1 MKKSKLVFIAGLG
14 TMFES
19 FDFYLFSLF
28 AIQLNYAFFGSVNKH
43 SVLWIFIIFAVG
55 YLARISGALI
65 FGYWGD
71 KQGRVHSF
79 KKTIVVMALSSM
91 AIALIPSYQSIG
103 LFAVVFLIAL
113 RFIQGISFGG
123 EVSGAT
129 IVIVESY
136 KKNQPILIMCIW
148 LMATVG
154 ILLAQGTYTLLS
166 TYMSHESFT
175 QYGWRIAYIFGGLMI
190 FHSYNARKNI
200 AESDEFKNSI
210 KRGEYK
216 NTIKEMFSN
225 YKVVL
230 MLSVLTLT
238 GTQLFWGCFMVYL
251 PSFISLKYVN
261 PDLTA
266 HITAFIL
273 TGMIVGYIVGAVLAN
288 KTNIKSVFSIGTA
301 WSLCFI
307 LPMYF
312 AINSGSV
319 VIVYAFCFMFAL
331 LQGVSGVLYLL
342 LLTRRLPVRYRYTL
356 LATAFAFSAFLF
368 IGIPPFIFSYFTRES
383 SMYIPMLVLGIGY
396 FIQLIAVQL
405 FYKKTAIEV

>member
-1 MKKSKLVFIAGLG
+1 MKKFKLVFIAGLG

-79 KKTIVVMALSSM
+79 KKTIVVMALSSIAM
-91 AIALIPSYQSIG
+91 AFIPPHQYIG
-103 LFAVVFLIAL
+103 VFAVVFLIAL
-113 RFIQGISFGG
+113 RFIQGVSFGG
-123 EVSGAT
+123 EISGA
-129 IVIVESY
+129 VIIISEKY
-136 KKNQPILIMCIW
+136 KKHVPILIMCIV
-148 LMATVG
+148 LMSVVG
-154 ILLAQGTYTLLS
+154 VLLAQGTYMLLS
-166 TYMSHESFT
+166 TYMSHEAFT
-175 QYGWRIAYIFGGLMI
+175 QYGWRIAYVFGGLMI

-216 NTIKEMFSN
+216 NTIEVMFSD

-230 MLSVLTLT
+230 MLSILALV
-238 GTQLFWGCFMVYL
+238 GIQLFWGAFMVYL
-251 PSFISLKYVN
+251 PSFISLKYAR
-261 PDLTA
+261 PDLTT
-266 HITAFIL
+266 HITTFIL
-273 TGMIVGYIVGAVLAN
+273 FGMVLGGIIGAVLAN
-288 KTNIKSVFSIGTA
+288 ITNIRAVYSIG
-301 WSLCFI
+301 SLLSLVLI
-307 LPMYF
+307 LPMYLAISSASWITLYIYCF
-312 AINSGSV
+312 A
-319 VIVYAFCFMFAL
+319 FAL
-331 LQGVSGVLYLL
+331 PHGACGVLGLL

-368 IGIPPFIFSYFTRES
+368 IGIPPFILSYFTRES

-396 FIQLIAVQL
+396 FIQLIAVQI

>member
-129 IVIVESY
+129 IVIVEKY
-136 KKNQPILIMCIW
+136 KKNQPILIMCIM

-154 ILLAQGTYTLLS
+154 VLLAQGTYILLS
-166 TYMSHESFT
+166 TYMSHEAFT
-175 QYGWRIAYIFGGLMI
+175 QYGWRIAYTRVLTFWNYIENFYMI
-190 FHSYNARKNI
+190 FR
-200 AESDEFKNSI
+200 
-210 KRGEYK
+210 
-216 NTIKEMFSN
+216 SN
-225 YKVVL
+225 FQRVTVDV
-230 MLSVLTLT
+230 S
-238 GTQLFWGCFMVYL
+238 
-251 PSFISLKYVN
+251 SF
-261 PDLTA
+261 
-266 HITAFIL
+266 
-273 TGMIVGYIVGAVLAN
+273 
-288 KTNIKSVFSIGTA
+288 
-301 WSLCFI
+301 
-307 LPMYF
+307 
-312 AINSGSV
+312 
-319 VIVYAFCFMFAL
+319 
-331 LQGVSGVLYLL
+331 
-342 LLTRRLPVRYRYTL
+342 
-356 LATAFAFSAFLF
+356 
-368 IGIPPFIFSYFTRES
+368 
-383 SMYIPMLVLGIGY
+383 
-396 FIQLIAVQL
+396 
-405 FYKKTAIEV
+405 